1 MIRQITWKGNYYH
14 HQITE
19 RMYVE
24 EGIQQ
29 SQRLQQIREKNSPE
43 PNLRT
48 LAELKEFLDYS
59 HIKHCLLR
67 PYFEV
72 ENYPIVEARELLPSF
87 EVDLYEY
94 KALPG
99 FSMVVFERQLNS
111 FQEVFQFDALHSLAD
126 WQGIHCQDEDMG
138 NVEDSVINRNIRTY
152 QSRLPKRHHPE
163 FLKAYDGVD
172 ITSMKDYG
180 GMLKFLL
187 ELERA
192 HVLAHDS
199 RGRFTLQG
207 MYASLPS
214 NLDSE
219 LKQFGLKIGKFKP
232 GDNLMYECNR
242 LFVYRFMMELHGFPI
257 VSERRTSSAMF
268 AIRLLR
274 SGERFIVRVLGQS
287 DRSITTMMSP
297 PVDTPKH
304 LRKYPRVEKIA
315 LVQVNENQKETI
327 ALLKDKGFF
336 VDPKNRIVI
345 LRVIYQ
351 QHEYSSKNVREDRA
365 LSVLRQEVIHP
376 ITGEVIDSLN
386 IIQNVRNMILR
397 LNDIIRGEYRIPVNY
412 KRTEI
417 IKNTDTHE
425 NKLKVLYMWL
435 SKHMHRIVDYSD
447 DYYSQIVRVLDGYLL
462 APDHYDIF
470 NEHYTLHQE
479 VWSRYGQIQQARKVR
494 ILEDLRYRKYKG
506 EPISY
511 HRMLELMTEILSE
524 LKFEIVNY
532 FDKLVVK
539 VLIIGNDVLSDP
551 YLIRK
556 YVDIKEDKLSPYGI
570 EIRKLYGQLV
580 ILLDEFSAI
589 RKNRQSRSSG
599 PGTS

>member
-1 MIRQITWKGNYYH
+1 MWKKAF
-14 HQITE
+14 
-19 RMYVE
+19 
-24 EGIQQ
+24 
-29 SQRLQQIREKNSPE
+29 SQAPGYKKYGKKSSPD
-43 PNLRT
+43 PDLKT
-48 LAELKEFLDYS
+48 LGELKEFLDFC

-72 ENYPIVEARELLPSF
+72 DDYPIVEARELLPSF

-99 FSMVVFERQLNS
+99 MSLVAFERQLNS
-111 FQEVFQFDALHSLAD
+111 FQEVFQYDALHALSE
-126 WQGIHCQDEDMG
+126 WEDMQG
-138 NVEDSVINRNIRTY
+138 KGGEACGVEDNVIATNLRTY

-163 FLKAYDGVD
+163 FLKAFDNKD
-172 ITSMKDYG
+172 ITTMKNYA
-180 GMLKFLL
+180 GMLEFLL

-199 RGRFTLQG
+199 NGKFTLQG

-232 GDNLMYECNR
+232 GNSLMYECNR
-242 LFVYRFMMELHGFPI
+242 LFVYQFMMELHGFPI

-287 DRSITTMMSP
+287 DRTITTMMSP
-297 PVDTPKH
+297 PPDTPKH
-304 LRKYPRVEKIA
+304 LKKYPRVEKIG
-315 LVQVNENQKETI
+315 LVQVNENQKDTV
-327 ALLKDKGFF
+327 ALLKKEGFF
-336 VDPKNRIVI
+336 VDENKRIVV

-351 QHEYSSKNVREDRA
+351 QHEYSQKNVREDRA

-376 ITGEVIDSLN
+376 ITGKVIDSLN
-386 IIQNVRNMILR
+386 IIQNTQTMIVR
-397 LNDIIRGEYRIPVNY
+397 LNDIVRGEYRIAVNY
-412 KRTEI
+412 KRNEI
-417 IKNTDTHE
+417 IKNTDSHE
-425 NKLKVLYMWL
+425 NRLKVLYTWL
-435 SKHMHRIVDYSD
+435 SKHMHRIVDYTD
-447 DYYSQIVRVLDGYLL
+447 EYYAQVVRVLDGYLL
-462 APDHYDIF
+462 APDNYDIF
-470 NEHYTLHQE
+470 NDHYELHQE

-511 HRMLELMTEILSE
+511 HKMLELMTEILNE

-539 VLIIGNDVLSDP
+539 VLIIGGDVISDP
-551 YLIRK
+551 YLLRK
-556 YVDIKEDKLSPYGI
+556 YVEVDKKTLSPYGLQ
-570 EIRKLYGQLV
+570 IRQLYSQMV
-580 ILLDEFSAI
+580 MLLDEFRSI
-589 RKNRQSRSSG
+589 RKSRTSGAPG
-599 PGTS
+599 PGMF

>member
-1 MIRQITWKGNYYH
+1 MWKKAF
-14 HQITE
+14 
-19 RMYVE
+19 
-24 EGIQQ
+24 
-29 SQRLQQIREKNSPE
+29 SQAPGYRNHGKSGSPA
-43 PNLRT
+43 PDLKT
-48 LAELKEFLDYS
+48 LEELKEFLDFS

-72 ENYPIVEARELLPSF
+72 DDYPIVEARELLPSF

-99 FSMVVFERQLNS
+99 MSIVAFERQLNS
-111 FQEVFQFDALHSLAD
+111 FQEVFQYDALHSQAD
-126 WQGIHCQDEDMG
+126 WEKMRGEESCS
-138 NVEDSVINRNIRTY
+138 VEENAIATNIRTF

-163 FLKAYDGVD
+163 FLKAFEGKD
-172 ITSMKDYG
+172 ITEMQNYAE
-180 GMLKFLL
+180 MLSFLL

-192 HVLAHDS
+192 HVIAHDTT
-199 RGRFTLQG
+199 GKFTLQG
-207 MYASLPS
+207 MYSSLPS

-232 GDNLMYECNR
+232 GDSLMYECNR
-242 LFVYRFMMELHGFPI
+242 LFVYQFMMELHGFPI

-274 SGERFIVRVLGQS
+274 SGERFIVRVQGQS
-287 DRSITTMMSP
+287 DRTITTMMSP
-297 PVDTPKH
+297 AADTPKH
-304 LRKYPRVEKIA
+304 LKKYPRVEKIA
-315 LVQVNENQKETI
+315 LVQVNESQNETI
-327 ALLKDKGFF
+327 ATLKDQGFF
-336 VDPKNRIVI
+336 IDVKNRIVV

-376 ITGEVIDSLN
+376 ITGEVINSLN
-386 IIQNVRNMILR
+386 IIQNVQNMILR
-397 LNDIIRGEYRIPVNY
+397 LNDIVQGEYRIAVNY

-417 IKNTDTHE
+417 IKNTDSHE
-425 NKLKVLYMWL
+425 NRLKVLYMWL

-447 DYYSQIVRVLDGYLL
+447 EYYSQVVRVLDGYLL
-462 APDHYDIF
+462 APDNYDIF
-470 NEHYTLHQE
+470 NDHFELHQE

-511 HRMLELMTEILSE
+511 HRMLELMTEILGE

-539 VLIIGNDVLSDP
+539 VLIIGSDVVSDP
-551 YLIRK
+551 YLLRK
-556 YVDIKEDKLSPYGI
+556 YVEVDESTLSPYGLEI
-570 EIRKLYGQLV
+570 LRLYKLLVALLAEFRSIRK
-580 ILLDEFSAI
+580 
-589 RKNRQSRSSG
+589 SRTKGIPG
-599 PGTS
+599 PGTF

>member
-1 MIRQITWKGNYYH
+1 MWKKAFSKAKAYCKYS
-14 HQITE
+14 
-19 RMYVE
+19 R
-24 EGIQQ
+24 
-29 SQRLQQIREKNSPE
+29 KNSPA
-43 PNLRT
+43 PTLQT
-48 LAELKEFLDYS
+48 LAELKEYLDFS

-72 ENYPIVEARELLPSF
+72 DDYPIVEARELLPSF

-99 FSMVVFERQLNS
+99 FSMVAFERQLNS
-111 FQEVFQFDALHSLAD
+111 FQEVFQYDALHALAD
-126 WQGIHCQDEDMG
+126 WQGISCQDKDIFP
-138 NVEDSVINRNIRTY
+138 VEDSVINQNIRTY
-152 QSRLPKRHHPE
+152 QSRLPKRHHSE
-163 FLKAYDGVD
+163 FLKAYDGQD
-172 ITSMKDYG
+172 ITSMKNYP

-199 RGRFTLQG
+199 TGKFTLQG
-207 MYASLPS
+207 MYSSLPS

-219 LKQFGLKIGKFKP
+219 LKQFGLKIGKFRP
-232 GDNLMYECNR
+232 GDSLMYECNR
-242 LFVYRFMMELHGFPI
+242 LFVYQFMMELHGFPI

-297 PVDTPKH
+297 PPNTPKH
-304 LRKYPRVEKIA
+304 LKKYPRVEKTA
-315 LVQVNENQKETI
+315 LVQVNKNQKETI
-327 ALLKDKGFF
+327 ALLNDKGYFI
-336 VDPKNRIVI
+336 DPENRIVI

-351 QHEYSSKNVREDRA
+351 QHEYSPKNVREDRA

-376 ITGEVIDSLN
+376 LTGEVIDTLN
-386 IIQNVRNMILR
+386 IIQNTRNMILR
-397 LNDIIRGEYRIPVNY
+397 LNDIIQGEYRLPVNY
-412 KRTEI
+412 KRNEI
-417 IKNTDTHE
+417 IRNTDTHE
-425 NKLKVLYMWL
+425 NKLKVLYVWL

-447 DYYSQIVRVLDGYLL
+447 DYYMQLVRVLDGYLL
-462 APDHYDIF
+462 APDNYDIF
-470 NEHYTLHQE
+470 NEHYALHQE
-479 VWSRYGQIQQARKVR
+479 VWSRYGHIQQARKVR

-539 VLIIGNDVLSDP
+539 VLIIGNDVISDA
-551 YLIRK
+551 YLMRK
-556 YVDIKEDKLSPYGI
+556 YVNVKEDDLSPYGL
-570 EIRKLYGQLV
+570 EVKKMYSQLV
-580 ILLDEFSAI
+580 ALLDEFRAI
-589 RKNRQSRSSG
+589 RKTRQSGKPG
-599 PGTS
+599 PGIF

>member
-1 MIRQITWKGNYYH
+1 MWKKAF
-14 HQITE
+14 
-19 RMYVE
+19 
-24 EGIQQ
+24 
-29 SQRLQQIREKNSPE
+29 SQAPTYKKYGKKNSPE
-43 PNLRT
+43 PNLKT
-48 LAELKEFLDYS
+48 LEELKEFLDFS
-59 HIKHCLLR
+59 HIKYCLLK

-72 ENYPIVEARELLPSF
+72 DDYPIVEARELLPSF

-99 FSMVVFERQLNS
+99 MSIVAFERQLNS
-111 FQEVFQFDALHSLAD
+111 FQEVFQYDALHALSD
-126 WQGIHCQDEDMG
+126 WEDMQG
-138 NVEDSVINRNIRTY
+138 NDTCVVEDNVIATNIRTF
-152 QSRLPKRHHPE
+152 QSRLPKRHHSE
-163 FLKAYDGVD
+163 FLKAFDYTD
-172 ITSMKDYG
+172 ITTMKNYA

-192 HVLAHDS
+192 HIIAHDS
-199 RGRFTLQG
+199 KGKFTLQG

-242 LFVYRFMMELHGFPI
+242 LFVYQFMMELHGFPI

-287 DRSITTMMSP
+287 DRTITTMMSP
-297 PVDTPKH
+297 PAATPKH
-304 LRKYPRVEKIA
+304 LKKYPRVEKTG

-327 ALLKDKGFF
+327 TLLEDQGFF
-336 VDPKNRIVI
+336 VDPKKRIVI
-345 LRVIYQ
+345 LRVTYQ
-351 QHEYSSKNVREDRA
+351 QHEYSPKNVREDRA
-365 LSVLRQEVIHP
+365 LSVLRQEVVHP
-376 ITGEVIDSLN
+376 ITGRIIDNLN
-386 IIQNVRNMILR
+386 IIQNIQNMILR
-397 LNDIIRGEYRIPVNY
+397 LNDIVRGEYRIAINY
-412 KRTEI
+412 KRTEL

-425 NKLKVLYMWL
+425 KRLKVLYMWL

-447 DYYSQIVRVLDGYLL
+447 EYYSQVVRVLDGYLL
-462 APDHYDIF
+462 APDNYDIF
-470 NEHYTLHQE
+470 NDHYELHQE
-479 VWSRYGQIQQARKVR
+479 VWSQYGQIQQARKVR

-511 HRMLELMTEILSE
+511 EQMLELMTEILSE

-539 VLIIGNDVLSDP
+539 VLIIGGDVVSDP

-556 YVDIKEDKLSPYGI
+556 YVNIDESKLSPYGI
-570 EIRKLYGQLV
+570 KIRTLYNQLV
-580 ILLDEFSAI
+580 GLLDEFRSI
-589 RKNRQSRSSG
+589 RKSRASG
-599 PGTS
+599 TPGPDFF

>member
-1 MIRQITWKGNYYH
+1 MWKKAFSKAKAYSKY
-14 HQITE
+14 T
-19 RMYVE
+19 R
-24 EGIQQ
+24 
-29 SQRLQQIREKNSPE
+29 KNAKA
-43 PNLRT
+43 PNLQT
-48 LAELKEFLDYS
+48 LAELKEYLDFS

-72 ENYPIVEARELLPSF
+72 DDYPIVEARELLPSF

-99 FSMVVFERQLNS
+99 FSMVAFERQLNS
-111 FQEVFQFDALHSLAD
+111 FQEVFQYDALHSLAD
-126 WQGIHCQDEDMG
+126 WQGISCQDEDACSMEE
-138 NVEDSVINRNIRTY
+138 NVIHQNIRTY

-163 FLKAYDGVD
+163 FLKAYEGTD
-172 ITSMKDYG
+172 ITTMKNYP
-180 GMLKFLL
+180 GMLRFLL

-199 RGRFTLQG
+199 TGQFTLQG
-207 MYASLPS
+207 MYSSLPS

-242 LFVYRFMMELHGFPI
+242 LFVYQFMMELHGFPI

-297 PVDTPKH
+297 PQDTPKH
-304 LRKYPRVEKIA
+304 LQKYPRVEKIA

-327 ALLKDKGFF
+327 AMLKKDGYF
-336 VDPKNRIVI
+336 VDPENRIVV
-345 LRVIYQ
+345 LRVVYQ
-351 QHEYSSKNVREDRA
+351 QHEYSQKNVREDRA

-376 ITGEVIDSLN
+376 LTGEVIETLN
-386 IIQNVRNMILR
+386 IIQNTRNMILR
-397 LNDIIRGEYRIPVNY
+397 LNDIIRGEYRLPVNY
-412 KRTEI
+412 KRNEI
-417 IKNTDTHE
+417 IKSTDTHE
-425 NKLKVLYMWL
+425 DKLKVLYVWL

-447 DYYSQIVRVLDGYLL
+447 DYYSQLVRVLDEYLL
-462 APDHYDIF
+462 APDNYDIF
-470 NEHYTLHQE
+470 NEHYMLHQE

-506 EPISY
+506 EPVSY

-539 VLIIGNDVLSDP
+539 VLIIGGDVISDP
-551 YLIRK
+551 YLMRK
-556 YVDIKEDKLSPYGI
+556 YVNVKEDDLSPYGL
-570 EIRKLYGQLV
+570 EVKKMYSQMV
-580 ILLDEFSAI
+580 ALLDEFRAI
-589 RKNRQSRSSG
+589 RKTRQSGTPG
-599 PGTS
+599 PGAF